1 MDKID
6 YKRAKYQ
13 TVFFMGV
20 IMTKCEFYQKKADL
34 LYKAMLRTEGTK
46 REIWKKHLE
55 LIIEKINKMSAKEL
69 QEKV

>member
-1 MDKID
+1 
-6 YKRAKYQ
+6 
-13 TVFFMGV
+13 MGV

-34 LYKAMLRTEGTK
+34 LYKAMLRTEGTM